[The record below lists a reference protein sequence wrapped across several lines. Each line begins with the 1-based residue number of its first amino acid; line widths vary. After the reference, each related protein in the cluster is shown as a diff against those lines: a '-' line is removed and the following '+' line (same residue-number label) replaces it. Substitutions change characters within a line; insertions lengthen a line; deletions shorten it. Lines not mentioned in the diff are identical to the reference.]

1 MNNDLEFLNF
11 ISKNSEMGFSSIKD
25 LYDEVNSEEFR
36 EILKKQKEKYEEV
49 YNEASELIDN
59 YDEEQKGVTSMEKFT
74 SYIMIKMNLL
84 TDKSINHIAEM
95 MIKGSNM
102 GIIDIRKKLNTYKD
116 IDKRVKKLG
125 EKLLETEENNI
136 EKLKP
141 FLKEKKSKN

>member
-25 LYDEVNSEEFR
+25 LYDEVDSEEFR
-36 EILKKQKEKYEEV
+36 EILKKQKEKYEEI

-59 YDEEQKGVTSMEKFT
+59 YNEEQKGVTSMEKFT

-136 EKLKP
+136 EELKP